1 MKPPAFDY
9 VCVESADEA
18 VDLLARHGDEAR
30 ILAGGQSLLPVLNMR
45 LAMPAVLIDI
55 SRCDD
60 LSGIRSAGVLEC
72 GAAITQ
78 ATLERR
84 AGLAAECP
92 MLVQALPFI
101 SHFQIRSRG
110 TVCGSIAHAEPTAE
124 LPLVLAALGG
134 RVCLRSRTGRRELA
148 AADFQTGMLST
159 DRRADELIE
168 GVRFP
173 LLQAQERQG
182 FAEFARRQG
191 DYAIVAIAASVT
203 PARIRLAV
211 GGVEDRPH
219 VAEWPWLSGSALDDA
234 LNALAWSLHARD
246 DAQVSATQRR
256 RLVRRLGRDL
266 IGVLQS

>member
-9 VCVESADEA
+9 VRVDSADEA
-18 VDLLARHGDEAR
+18 VDLLARHGDDAR

-55 SRCDD
+55 SRCVD
-60 LSGIRSAGVLEC
+60 LAHIRGEGALEC

-84 AGLAAECP
+84 PALGAECP
-92 MLVQALPFI
+92 MLAQALPFI
-101 SHFQIRSRG
+101 SHYQIRSRG

-124 LPLVLAALGG
+124 LPLVLAALDG
-134 RVCLRSRTGRRELA
+134 RVCLRSRAGRRELA
-148 AADFQTGMLST
+148 AAAFQTGMLST

-168 GVRFP
+168 SIRFP
-173 LLQAQERQG
+173 LLEPGERQG

-191 DYAIVAIAASVT
+191 DYAIVAVAASVT
-203 PARIRLAV
+203 RARIRLAV

-219 VAEWPWLSGSALDDA
+219 VTEWPALAGSALDDA
-234 LNALAWSLHARD
+234 LNALAWSLQARD
-246 DAQVSATQRR
+246 DTQVSAGQRR

-266 IGVLQS
+266 IGALQS